1 MRNISV
7 LIKPA
12 SGMCNM
18 RCEYCF
24 YHDEAKNRQVESY
37 GLMSEETLERVV
49 EKAYDFSDDS
59 CTVTFKGGETC

>member
-24 YHDEAKNRQVESY
+24 YHDEAKNRQVASY
-37 GLMSEETLERVV
+37 GLMSEETLERVM
-49 EKAYDFSDDS
+49 EKALAFL
-59 CTVTFKGGETC
+59 TNQQTIQ